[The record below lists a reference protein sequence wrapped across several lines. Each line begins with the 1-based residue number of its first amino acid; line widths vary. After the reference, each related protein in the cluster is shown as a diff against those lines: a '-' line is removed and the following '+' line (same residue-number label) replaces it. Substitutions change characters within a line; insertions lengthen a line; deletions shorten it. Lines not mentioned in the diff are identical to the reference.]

1 MIATSA
7 PSALAAVQS
16 RRLFRGYTRDKCP
29 FPLKLVMEEL
39 LLTYSR
45 EVFEL
50 AVLEVT
56 AFG

>member
-1 MIATSA
+1 M
-7 PSALAAVQS
+7 
-16 RRLFRGYTRDKCP
+16 D
-29 FPLKLVMEEL
+29 EL